1 MGSERRRIAETL
13 ESIWADLLAVDVGPD
28 DDFFELG
35 GYSLLIVNVVAEARK
50 HGITLTPDHV
60 FDHKTPAAIAAALA
74 PDEVPAPVPA
84 AAGDPDFAEVWAT
97 GHSPMQ
103 VEPVPTLTPLAA
115 GTGTPVFCFH
125 WGAGNVRFL
134 AEVVDSF
141 RGDRPVFG
149 LESVGMWS
157 RERPALSIVEMS
169 TRYLAEIRAAQ
180 PHGPYLLVGPCA
192 GGRIAYEIGRQLERT
207 GATVGLLALVN
218 GMPPG
223 RTELD
228 AGWGLR
234 DFYDFRLASLRQ
246 QFGVPSLT
254 ADPERVLAAMVATS
268 KIDAGMDPA
277 DVHWRQAVWAAGNYA
292 QEHYEPRPYGGEVT
306 VFQLASSAAD
316 PTARW
321 DRVAAS
327 AEVHTFEAADTLPL
341 LREPSFAEV
350 LRKKLAEHA
359 D

>member
-1 MGSERRRIAETL
+1 
-13 ESIWADLLAVDVGPD
+13 
-28 DDFFELG
+28 
-35 GYSLLIVNVVAEARK
+35 
-50 HGITLTPDHV
+50 
-60 FDHKTPAAIAAALA
+60 
-74 PDEVPAPVPA
+74 
-84 AAGDPDFAEVWAT
+84 
-97 GHSPMQ
+97 
-103 VEPVPTLTPLAA
+103 
-115 GTGTPVFCFH
+115 
-125 WGAGNVRFL
+125 
-134 AEVVDSF
+134 VVDSF